1 MSRAN
6 FDLIVFGGG
15 NAITTAIECGKA
27 GMKVALV
34 ERGPL
39 GGTCPHRGCI
49 PSKLLIG
56 YADAAESVR
65 AAPKFGFQTTIN
77 ILDPDRI
84 LTETFGFTRKY
95 DSILEEA
102 LGENVTLFRGTGVL
116 TGNYSLSVNGS
127 EISADRVVLAPGSR
141 PKRPNLEGP
150 YWTSD
155 DVFTLKELPR
165 SITIVGGG
173 YIACELGHF
182 FSGIG
187 VETLQVVRGT
197 KILERE
203 DEGNPGALSARLYCS
218 SSGPIRNGGT
228 SG

>member
-1 MSRAN
+1 L
-6 FDLIVFGGG
+6 FFGGG

-65 AAPKFGFQTTIN
+65 AVPKFGFQTTIN

-95 DSILEEA
+95 DS
-102 LGENVTLFRGTGVL
+102 TWRRR
-116 TGNYSLSVNGS
+116 
-127 EISADRVVLAPGSR
+127 SA
-141 PKRPNLEGP
+141 KM
-150 YWTSD
+150 
-155 DVFTLKELPR
+155 
-165 SITIVGGG
+165 
-173 YIACELGHF
+173 
-182 FSGIG
+182 
-187 VETLQVVRGT
+187 
-197 KILERE
+197 
-203 DEGNPGALSARLYCS
+203 
-218 SSGPIRNGGT
+218 
-228 SG
+228 